1 MKKLYALL
9 IAAGMVVASAAP
21 ASAVDVKVDGQHQ
34 FTFDTTSTGFNGE
47 NTELAKQRLRL
58 GLSMAASENLSGYV
72 QFQLLHNRMMGQ
84 SDGAHGDNDTTV
96 RQMYIDWTVP
106 GTAAKVRMGRQLL
119 GLPADAFGCNGV
131 MDAGWGS
138 RDGVVVT
145 SPVTDW
151 LSLTALWVRAG
162 YAAADDATH
171 DLDRNASNDVYAA
184 VADMKFDGVNV
195 AVYGAFATIDDSFT
209 AADITKQKDGFAGSD
224 GLPMDAGQAYWLGAT
239 STLSFF
245 DPFTLKLSAAFGEYA
260 ADADGIAGGHG
271 WNVQAKASYAMGF
284 GTPVLGAWYFSGDDK
299 EKGDGT
305 MPSVGGYFTPTRT
318 LHDAAFALGGGQCWY
333 LPSGNWGVQVGIEGV
348 SFLKDLSHDFLI
360 SYMQGT
366 NDKDLASDK
375 AVYMTEED
383 SLVSF
388 DFINT
393 YQIYKNLT
401 ACLEISYIISDYEQN
416 IGTDTE
422 NPRGDNFT
430 EDDWRVALNFQ
441 YKF

>member
-1 MKKLYALL
+1 
-9 IAAGMVVASAAP
+9 
-21 ASAVDVKVDGQHQ
+21 
-34 FTFDTTSTGFNGE
+34 
-47 NTELAKQRLRL
+47 
-58 GLSMAASENLSGYV
+58 
-72 QFQLLHNRMMGQ
+72 
-84 SDGAHGDNDTTV
+84 
-96 RQMYIDWTVP
+96 
-106 GTAAKVRMGRQLL
+106 
-119 GLPADAFGCNGV
+119 V

-138 RDGVVVT
+138 RDGIVVT

-151 LSLTALWVRAG
+151 LSLSALWVRAG
-162 YAAADDATH
+162 YAAADDKTH

-184 VADMKFDGVNV
+184 VADMKFDGANV
-195 AVYGAFATIDDSFT
+195 AVYGAFATLDDSDTLDDDGNTIRKATFT
-209 AADITKQKDGFAGSD
+209 GAD
-224 GLPMDAGQAYWLGAT
+224 GLPFEAGQAYWLGAT

-318 LHDAAFALGGGQCWY
+318 LHDAAFAMGGGQCWY
-333 LPSGNWGVQVGIEGV
+333 LPSGNWGVQAGIEGV
-348 SFLKDLSHDFLI
+348 SFLKGLTHDFLV
-360 SYMQGT
+360 SYLQGT
-366 NDKDLASDK
+366 NDKSLANGDAS
-375 AVYMTEED
+375 YMTTED
-383 SLVSF
+383 SAVSF

-393 YQIYKNLT
+393 YQIYKNLV

>member
-21 ASAVDVKVDGQHQ
+21 ASAVDVKVDGQFQ
-34 FTFDTTSTGFNGE
+34 FTFDTTSTGFNGD

-72 QFQLLHNRMMGQ
+72 QFQLLNNHMMG
-84 SDGAHGDNDTTV
+84 DTAGTHGDNDATV

-106 GTAAKVRMGRQLL
+106 GTAVKVRMGRQLL

-138 RDGVVVT
+138 RDAVVVT

-151 LSLTALWVRAG
+151 LSVTALWNRAG
-162 YAAADDATH
+162 YAKHADGH
-171 DLDRNASNDVYAA
+171 DVDRNTSNDVYAA
-184 VADMKFDGVNV
+184 VADMNFDGVNV
-195 AVYGAFATIDDSFT
+195 AVYGAFATLDDNNDGAGAHTASFSS
-209 AADITKQKDGFAGSD
+209 SD
-224 GLPMDAGQAYWLGAT
+224 GLPLTAGKAYWIGAT

-245 DPFTLKLSAAFGEYA
+245 DPFTLKLSAAFGSYE
-260 ADADGIAGGHG
+260 ADDAGVEDTKG
-271 WNVQAKASYAMGF
+271 WNVQAKASYATAW
-284 GTPVLGAWYFSGDDK
+284 GTPVLGAWYFSGDDAK
-299 EKGDGT
+299 DDLGT

-318 LHDAAFALGGGQCWY
+318 LHDAAFGLGGGQCWY
-333 LPSGNWGVQVGIEGV
+333 LPSGNWGVQAGIEGV
-348 SFLKDLSHDFLI
+348 SFLKGLTHDFLV
-360 SYMQGT
+360 SYLQGT
-366 NDKDLASDK
+366 NDKSLANGNAS
-375 AVYMTEED
+375 YMTEED
-383 SLVSF
+383 SAVSF

-401 ACLEISYIISDYEQN
+401 ACLELSYIISDYDDK
-416 IGTDTE
+416 IGAREADKLQ
-422 NPRGDNFT
+422 
-430 EDDWRVALNFQ
+430 EDDWRAALNFQ

>member
-34 FTFDTTSTGFNGE
+34 FTFDTTSTGFDGQ

-72 QFQLLHNRMMGQ
+72 QFQLLHNTVMGNT
-84 SDGAHGDNDTTV
+84 GGTHGSTDDATV
-96 RQMYIDWTVP
+96 RQMYMDWTVP
-106 GTAAKVRMGRQLL
+106 GTAVKVRMGRQLL

-138 RDGVVVT
+138 RDAVVV
-145 SPVTDW
+145 SAPVTDW
-151 LSLTALWVRAG
+151 LSVTALWNRAG
-162 YAAADDATH
+162 YAKHADGH
-171 DLDRNASNDVYAA
+171 DVDRNTSNDVYAA
-184 VADMKFDGVNV
+184 VADMNFDGVNV
-195 AVYGAFATIDDSFT
+195 AVYGAFATLDDTFDAT
-209 AADITKQKDGFAGSD
+209 DPTERKAGFVGSD
-224 GLPMDAGQAYWLGAT
+224 GLPLTAGKAYWIGAT

-245 DPFTLKLSAAFGEYA
+245 DPFTLKLSAAFGSYE
-260 ADADGIAGGHG
+260 ADDAGVEDTKG
-271 WNVQAKASYAMGF
+271 WNVQAKASYAMAW
-284 GTPVLGAWYFSGDDK
+284 GTPVLGAWYFSGDDAA
-299 EKGDGT
+299 DDLGT

-333 LPSGNWGVQVGIEGV
+333 LPSGNWGVQAGIEGV
-348 SFLKDLSHDFLI
+348 SFLKGLTHDFLV
-360 SYMQGT
+360 SYMEGT
-366 NDKDLASDK
+366 NDKTLASSKD
-375 AVYMTEED
+375 ASYMTEED
-383 SLVSF
+383 SALSF

-393 YQIYKNLT
+393 YQIYKNLV
-401 ACLEISYIISDYEQN
+401 ACLELSYIISDYDEEYR
-416 IGTDTE
+416 TADT
-422 NPRGDNFT
+422 FQ